1 MALSYK
7 VYVRRPE
14 DFAPLT
20 QALQHAIAA
29 AALILHLKADI
40 CRHDRLVEI
49 EAVGK

>member
-14 DFAPLT
+14 DFAPLK
-20 QALQHAIAA
+20 QELRHAIGA

-40 CRHDRLVEI
+40 CRHDLLVHI